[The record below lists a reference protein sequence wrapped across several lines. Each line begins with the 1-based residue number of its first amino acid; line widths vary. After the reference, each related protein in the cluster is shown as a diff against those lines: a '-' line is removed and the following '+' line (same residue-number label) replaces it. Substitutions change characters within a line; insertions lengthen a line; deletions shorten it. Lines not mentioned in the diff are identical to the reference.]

1 MSLRERL
8 EADVKAAMRS
18 GDTTARDTLRMVLA
32 TLKGAE
38 IDSGRPSSDDEV
50 QAVLVKAVK
59 TRRESIDQFER
70 GGREDLAAVERA
82 QVEVLER
89 YLPKQL
95 SEDEARAAVAEVIA
109 ELGASS
115 KADLGPVMK
124 ALRAKHGSALDGKLA
139 SRLAAEQ
146 LG

>member
-1 MSLRERL
+1 MSLREQL

-38 IDSGRPSSDDEV
+38 IDSGTESTEAEV

-59 TRRESIDQFER
+59 TRRESIDQFEQ
-70 GGREDLAAVERA
+70 GDREDLAAIERA

-95 SEDEARAAVAEVIA
+95 SEDEARAAVAAAIA

>member
-38 IDSGRPSSDDEV
+38 IDSGTESTEAEV

-59 TRRESIDQFER
+59 TRRESIDQFEQ
-70 GGREDLAAVERA
+70 GDREDLAAIERA

-95 SEDEARAAVAEVIA
+95 SEDEARAAVAAAIA

>member
-1 MSLRERL
+1 MSLRAKL
-8 EADVKAAMRS
+8 ADDVKAAMRS
-18 GDTTARDTLRMVLA
+18 GDTVARDTLRMVLA

-38 IDSGRPSSDDEV
+38 IDSGEESTDEQV
-50 QAVLVKAVK
+50 LATLVKAVK
-59 TRRESIDQFER
+59 TRRESIEQFDR
-70 GGREDLAAVERA
+70 GGRQDLADAERA

-89 YLPKQL
+89 YLPRQL
-95 SEDEARAAVAEVIA
+95 GEAEARAAVQAAIA
-109 ELGASS
+109 ELGANS

-139 SRLAAEQ
+139 SRLVGEL

>member
-38 IDSGRPSSDDEV
+38 IDSGRPSGDDEV

-70 GGREDLAAVERA
+70 GGREDLAEVERA

-95 SEDEARAAVAEVIA
+95 SEDEARAAVAAVIA